1 MAENLE
7 SEKAM
12 TESERIERDF
22 NLRDEEEKKSF
33 LEQTWCDQCQEVNL
47 GMVEPVEYE
56 QNDIVFIEGKCA
68 KCGSIILTELTE
80 DEF

>member
-1 MAENLE
+1 
-7 SEKAM
+7 M

-22 NLRDEEEKKSF
+22 NARDEEEKKAF
-33 LEQTWCDQCQEVNL
+33 LEQTWCNQCQEVNL

-56 QNDIVFIEGKCA
+56 QNDTVFIEGKCT
-68 KCGSIILTELTE
+68 KCGGIILTELTD

>member
-1 MAENLE
+1 
-7 SEKAM
+7 M

-22 NLRDEEEKKSF
+22 NTRDEEEKKAF
-33 LEQTWCDQCQEVNL
+33 LEQTWCNQCQEVNL

-56 QNDIVFIEGKCA
+56 QNDTVFIEGKCA
-68 KCGSIILTELTE
+68 KCGSIILTELTD